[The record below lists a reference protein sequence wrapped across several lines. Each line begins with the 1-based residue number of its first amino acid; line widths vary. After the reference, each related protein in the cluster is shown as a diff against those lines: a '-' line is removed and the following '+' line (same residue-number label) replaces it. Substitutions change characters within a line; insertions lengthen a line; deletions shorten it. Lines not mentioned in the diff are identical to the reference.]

1 MVEFSSN
8 QVRYVASAYDSTNDK
23 IVVAYRETAA
33 GPDVGMAVVGTV
45 SGTSISFGTP
55 VQFEAGTTN
64 YIDIVFDPDT
74 SKVIIAYED
83 DTNSSYGT
91 AIVGT
96 VSGTSISFGTAVVFS
111 SFNTRYTSIIYDTN
125 VDRIAIAFTKYDG
138 FQQGWGIAGQ
148 VSGTSISFGSAVR
161 FDTDN
166 SSFTVEM
173 IDLTFDSTNNKVINI
188 YKGNNNRFQ
197 GVIGTI
203 SGTAIS
209 WGTPV
214 DVNTSTDN
222 RFPSGSFDTNAG
234 KIFIA
239 YKDSATDYVL
249 GVVGTV
255 SGTSISFGTAVT
267 LASVGVNG
275 EVSAAY
281 NPDTQNHKVIYGS
294 LVSPFPI
301 RQFTATVSGTSVS
314 ASGDRAVTS
323 DQGQVYQ
330 SGLTYDTNTNQFVS
344 ASRTTSSEVGGGLVY
359 VSPAGA
365 SNTDFI
371 GITDQAIADTATGAV
386 IVQGGVITNTGL
398 VPDSVSANTAVAY
411 ESGNVSNAQQRIV
424 YDTANNKA
432 VVLYIDQGNSSYL
445 TAVVGTVSG
454 AAISFGTPVVIQS
467 NEVDSIA
474 LTYDENAQ
482 KVVAAYKNNVSPFP
496 GRAKVGTVSGTSI
509 SFGSA
514 GDFHTG
520 SIAGTD
526 ATYDSTS
533 QKVIL
538 SYGSSAGGH
547 LIVGTISGTSISF
560 GTEYDFTASEITQT
574 AVTYDTNAQKVVLA
588 YTDSG
593 NSSYG
598 TAAVGTVSGTSISVG
613 STTVFVNAV
622 VAPVYVKYEPVAQKV
637 VVAYANRGVSPPD
650 WSARVGTVSGTT
662 ISFGTET
669 VAGSSGFN
677 GGLTF
682 DTSTGHMIQ
691 AYQEAS
697 NGTSPVIQIS
707 TVSGTDITFG
717 GSLSVS
723 TSTSAA
729 ILRIAYDPDTS
740 QVIGI
745 NRVDSSSAVART
757 FNVNQGLTTSSDY
770 YVQADGS
777 LSTTVSSVPA
787 GRALSTTSILLEG

>member
-1 MVEFSSN
+1 MSNLTDLLPAGAGGKQVSFVATGTIGNGVTVGLNSDGTVSSIGLASGSMVEFSSN

-55 VQFEAGTTN
+55 VQFEAGQTN

-83 DTNSSYGT
+83 DTNSSYGA

-125 VDRIAIAFTKYDG
+125 ADRVAIAFTKYDG

-148 VSGTSISFGSAVR
+148 VSGTSVSFGSAVR

-239 YKDSATDYVL
+239 YKDNATNYVL

-294 LVSPFPI
+294 LVSPFEI

-314 ASGDRAVTS
+314 ASGERAVTS

-371 GITDQAIADTATGAV
+371 GITD
-386 IVQGGVITNTGL
+386 
-398 VPDSVSANTAVAY
+398 
-411 ESGNVSNAQQRIV
+411 
-424 YDTANNKA
+424 
-432 VVLYIDQGNSSYL
+432 
-445 TAVVGTVSG
+445 
-454 AAISFGTPVVIQS
+454 AAISDTASGSVTIKGGISTNVTGLTPNQNYYVQSDGTLLGPFIFYDIASAAYS
-467 NEVDSIA
+467 NKSFSVSSQETGPEGLAFSSDGTKMYICGYLTDTVYQYSLTTAFDISTAAYASKSFSLTSQQTAPLGLAFNPSGTKMFVCGSTPAIVSEYTLATAFDVTTATFVDSF
-474 LTYDENAQ
+474 T
-482 KVVAAYKNNVSPFP
+482 VSSQDDNPRDMAFSP
-496 GRAKVGTVSGTSI
+496 DGTVMFIMGFSTDTVYQYSLSTGFDISTASYASKSLSVTAQESSPRGIAVSSSGDRIFVVGQTQDRIYQYNMSSAFDLSTASYANINFSIQAQDTAPTSLV
-509 SFGSA
+509 FSA
-514 GDFHTG
+514 DGDKFYILGNTNN
-520 SIAGTD
+520 SVFQ
-526 ATYDSTS
+526 YSTS
-533 QKVIL
+533 QSVQTVLAGKAL
-538 SYGSSAGGH
+538 SS
-547 LIVGTISGTSISF
+547 TSINL
-560 GTEYDFTASEITQT
+560 D
-574 AVTYDTNAQKVVLA
+574 
-588 YTDSG
+588 YT
-593 NSSYG
+593 
-598 TAAVGTVSGTSISVG
+598 T
-613 STTVFVNAV
+613 
-622 VAPVYVKYEPVAQKV
+622 
-637 VVAYANRGVSPPD
+637 
-650 WSARVGTVSGTT
+650 
-662 ISFGTET
+662 
-669 VAGSSGFN
+669 
-677 GGLTF
+677 
-682 DTSTGHMIQ
+682 
-691 AYQEAS
+691 
-697 NGTSPVIQIS
+697 
-707 TVSGTDITFG
+707 
-717 GSLSVS
+717 
-723 TSTSAA
+723 
-729 ILRIAYDPDTS
+729 
-740 QVIGI
+740 
-745 NRVDSSSAVART
+745 
-757 FNVNQGLTTSSDY
+757 
-770 YVQADGS
+770 
-777 LSTTVSSVPA
+777 
-787 GRALSTTSILLEG
+787 

>member
-55 VQFEAGTTN
+55 VQFEAGQTN

-83 DTNSSYGT
+83 DTNFSYGA

-125 VDRIAIAFTKYDG
+125 ADRVAIAFTKYDG

-214 DVNTSTDN
+214 DVNTSTDS
-222 RFPSGSFDTNAG
+222 RYPCGSFDTNAG

-239 YKDSATDYVL
+239 YKDNATDYVL

-386 IVQGGVITNTGL
+386 IVQGGV
-398 VPDSVSANTAVAY
+398 S
-411 ESGNVSNAQQRIV
+411 E
-424 YDTANNKA
+424 K
-432 VVLYIDQGNSSYL
+432 
-445 TAVVGTVSG
+445 
-454 AAISFGTPVVIQS
+454 
-467 NEVDSIA
+467 
-474 LTYDENAQ
+474 
-482 KVVAAYKNNVSPFP
+482 
-496 GRAKVGTVSGTSI
+496 
-509 SFGSA
+509 
-514 GDFHTG
+514 
-520 SIAGTD
+520 
-526 ATYDSTS
+526 
-533 QKVIL
+533 L
-538 SYGSSAGGH
+538 S
-547 LIVGTISGTSISF
+547 
-560 GTEYDFTASEITQT
+560 
-574 AVTYDTNAQKVVLA
+574 
-588 YTDSG
+588 
-593 NSSYG
+593 
-598 TAAVGTVSGTSISVG
+598 
-613 STTVFVNAV
+613 
-622 VAPVYVKYEPVAQKV
+622 
-637 VVAYANRGVSPPD
+637 
-650 WSARVGTVSGTT
+650 
-662 ISFGTET
+662 
-669 VAGSSGFN
+669 
-677 GGLTF
+677 GLTV
-682 DTSTGHMIQ
+682 G
-691 AYQEAS
+691 A
-697 NGTSPVIQIS
+697 
-707 TVSGTDITFG
+707 
-717 GSLSVS
+717 
-723 TSTSAA
+723 
-729 ILRIAYDPDTS
+729 
-740 QVIGI
+740 
-745 NRVDSSSAVART
+745 
-757 FNVNQGLTTSSDY
+757 DY
-770 YVQADGS
+770 YVQNDGS
-777 LSTTVSSVPA
+777 LSSPTAPDPYNLSGAVYDNINLSVASEATDPQGIAFNADGTKIFVVDASGDDVNEYSLSTAYNVSTGSFVRNFSLASQDSNPQDIAFNTNGTKMFVVGYTGQDVNEYTLSTGFDISTASYSQNFSVASQDTGPAGLAFNTDGTKMFISGITNDNVYEYTLSTSFDVSTASFVDSFSFSAQVTDPRGIEFSSDGTILYLVDRSTDSVYQYNLTVGFDISTASYSGASFSVASQDTNPHCAIFNGTGSKMYVTGRGTDIIYQYSLNGSTSSVPA
-787 GRALSTTSILLEG
+787 GRALSSTSILLEG

>member
-1 MVEFSSN
+1 MSNLTDLLPAGAGGKQVSFVASGTIGNGVTVGLNSDGTVSSIGLASGSMVEFSSN

-55 VQFEAGTTN
+55 VQFEAGQTN

-83 DTNSSYGT
+83 DTNSSYGA

-125 VDRIAIAFTKYDG
+125 ADRVAIAFTKYDG

-148 VSGTSISFGSAVR
+148 VSGTSVSFGSAVR

-239 YKDSATDYVL
+239 YKDNATNYVL

-294 LVSPFPI
+294 LVSPFEI

-314 ASGDRAVTS
+314 ASGERAVTS

-371 GITDQAIADTATGAV
+371 GITD
-386 IVQGGVITNTGL
+386 
-398 VPDSVSANTAVAY
+398 
-411 ESGNVSNAQQRIV
+411 
-424 YDTANNKA
+424 
-432 VVLYIDQGNSSYL
+432 
-445 TAVVGTVSG
+445 
-454 AAISFGTPVVIQS
+454 AAISDTASGSVTIKGGISTNVTGLTPNQNYYVQSDGTLLGPFIFYDIASAAYS
-467 NEVDSIA
+467 NKSFSVSSQETGPEGLAFSSDGTKMYICGYLTDTVYQYSLTTAFDISTAAYASKSFSLTSQQTAPLGLAFNPSGTKMFVCGSTPAIVSEYTLATAFDVTTATFVDSF
-474 LTYDENAQ
+474 T
-482 KVVAAYKNNVSPFP
+482 VSSQDDNPRDMAFSP
-496 GRAKVGTVSGTSI
+496 DGTVMFIMGFSTDTVYQYSLSTGFDISTASYASKSLSVTAQESSPRGIAVSSSGDRIFVVGQTQDRIYQYNMSSAFDLSTASYANINFSIQAQDTAPTSLV
-509 SFGSA
+509 FSA
-514 GDFHTG
+514 DGDKFYILGNTNN
-520 SIAGTD
+520 SVFQ
-526 ATYDSTS
+526 YSTS
-533 QKVIL
+533 QSVQTVLAGKAL
-538 SYGSSAGGH
+538 SS
-547 LIVGTISGTSISF
+547 TSINL
-560 GTEYDFTASEITQT
+560 D
-574 AVTYDTNAQKVVLA
+574 
-588 YTDSG
+588 YT
-593 NSSYG
+593 
-598 TAAVGTVSGTSISVG
+598 T
-613 STTVFVNAV
+613 
-622 VAPVYVKYEPVAQKV
+622 
-637 VVAYANRGVSPPD
+637 
-650 WSARVGTVSGTT
+650 
-662 ISFGTET
+662 
-669 VAGSSGFN
+669 
-677 GGLTF
+677 
-682 DTSTGHMIQ
+682 
-691 AYQEAS
+691 
-697 NGTSPVIQIS
+697 
-707 TVSGTDITFG
+707 
-717 GSLSVS
+717 
-723 TSTSAA
+723 
-729 ILRIAYDPDTS
+729 
-740 QVIGI
+740 
-745 NRVDSSSAVART
+745 
-757 FNVNQGLTTSSDY
+757 
-770 YVQADGS
+770 
-777 LSTTVSSVPA
+777 
-787 GRALSTTSILLEG
+787 

>member
-1 MVEFSSN
+1 MVEFSSV

-55 VQFEAGTTN
+55 VQFEAGQTN

-83 DTNSSYGT
+83 DTNSSYGA

-125 VDRIAIAFTKYDG
+125 ADRVAIAFTKYDG

-148 VSGTSISFGSAVR
+148 VSGTSVSFGSAVR

-239 YKDSATDYVL
+239 YKDNATNYVL

-294 LVSPFPI
+294 LVSPFEI

-314 ASGDRAVTS
+314 ASGERAVTS

-371 GITDQAIADTATGAV
+371 GITD
-386 IVQGGVITNTGL
+386 
-398 VPDSVSANTAVAY
+398 
-411 ESGNVSNAQQRIV
+411 
-424 YDTANNKA
+424 
-432 VVLYIDQGNSSYL
+432 
-445 TAVVGTVSG
+445 
-454 AAISFGTPVVIQS
+454 AAISDTASGSVTIKGGISTNVTGLTPNQNYYVQSDGTLLGPFIFYDIASAAYS
-467 NEVDSIA
+467 NKSFSVSSQETGPEGLAFSSDGTKMYICGYLTDTVYQYSLTTAFDISTAAYASKSFSLTSQQTAPLGLAFNPSGTKMFVCGSTPAIVSEYTLATAFDVTTATFVDSF
-474 LTYDENAQ
+474 T
-482 KVVAAYKNNVSPFP
+482 VSSQDDNPRDMAFSP
-496 GRAKVGTVSGTSI
+496 DGTVMFIMGFSTDTVYQYSLSTGFDISTASYASKSLSVTAQESSPRGIAVSSSGDRIFVVGQTQDRIYQYNMSSAFDLSTASYANINFSIQAQDTAPTSLV
-509 SFGSA
+509 FSA
-514 GDFHTG
+514 DGDKFYILGNTNN
-520 SIAGTD
+520 SVFQ
-526 ATYDSTS
+526 YSTS
-533 QKVIL
+533 QSVQTVLAGKAL
-538 SYGSSAGGH
+538 SS
-547 LIVGTISGTSISF
+547 TSINL
-560 GTEYDFTASEITQT
+560 D
-574 AVTYDTNAQKVVLA
+574 
-588 YTDSG
+588 YT
-593 NSSYG
+593 
-598 TAAVGTVSGTSISVG
+598 T
-613 STTVFVNAV
+613 
-622 VAPVYVKYEPVAQKV
+622 
-637 VVAYANRGVSPPD
+637 
-650 WSARVGTVSGTT
+650 
-662 ISFGTET
+662 
-669 VAGSSGFN
+669 
-677 GGLTF
+677 
-682 DTSTGHMIQ
+682 
-691 AYQEAS
+691 
-697 NGTSPVIQIS
+697 
-707 TVSGTDITFG
+707 
-717 GSLSVS
+717 
-723 TSTSAA
+723 
-729 ILRIAYDPDTS
+729 
-740 QVIGI
+740 
-745 NRVDSSSAVART
+745 
-757 FNVNQGLTTSSDY
+757 
-770 YVQADGS
+770 
-777 LSTTVSSVPA
+777 
-787 GRALSTTSILLEG
+787 

>member
-1 MVEFSSN
+1 MVEFSSV

-55 VQFEAGTTN
+55 VQFEAGQTN

-83 DTNSSYGT
+83 DTNSSYGA

-125 VDRIAIAFTKYDG
+125 ADRVAIAFTKYDG

-148 VSGTSISFGSAVR
+148 VSGTSVSFGSAVR

-166 SSFTVEM
+166 SSFTVEV

-239 YKDSATDYVL
+239 YKDNATNYVL

-294 LVSPFPI
+294 LVSPFEI

-314 ASGDRAVTS
+314 ASGERAVTS

-371 GITDQAIADTATGAV
+371 GITD
-386 IVQGGVITNTGL
+386 
-398 VPDSVSANTAVAY
+398 
-411 ESGNVSNAQQRIV
+411 
-424 YDTANNKA
+424 
-432 VVLYIDQGNSSYL
+432 
-445 TAVVGTVSG
+445 
-454 AAISFGTPVVIQS
+454 AAISDTASGSVTIKGGISTNVTGLTPNQNYYVQSDGTLLGPFIFYDIASAAYS
-467 NEVDSIA
+467 NKSFSVSSQETGPEGLAFSSDGTKMYICGYLTDTVYQYSLTTAFDISTAAYASKSFSLTSQQTAPLGLAFNPSGTKMFVCGSTPAIVSEYTLATAFDVTTATFVDSF
-474 LTYDENAQ
+474 T
-482 KVVAAYKNNVSPFP
+482 VSSQDDNPRDMAFSP
-496 GRAKVGTVSGTSI
+496 DGTVMFIMGFSTDTVYQYSLSTGFDISTASYASKSLSVTAQESSPRGIAVSSSGDRIFVVGQTQDRIYQYNMSSAFDLSTASYANINFSIQAQDTAPTSLV
-509 SFGSA
+509 FSA
-514 GDFHTG
+514 DGDKFYILGNTNN
-520 SIAGTD
+520 SVFQ
-526 ATYDSTS
+526 YSTS
-533 QKVIL
+533 QSVQTVLAGKAL
-538 SYGSSAGGH
+538 SS
-547 LIVGTISGTSISF
+547 TSINL
-560 GTEYDFTASEITQT
+560 D
-574 AVTYDTNAQKVVLA
+574 
-588 YTDSG
+588 YT
-593 NSSYG
+593 
-598 TAAVGTVSGTSISVG
+598 T
-613 STTVFVNAV
+613 
-622 VAPVYVKYEPVAQKV
+622 
-637 VVAYANRGVSPPD
+637 
-650 WSARVGTVSGTT
+650 
-662 ISFGTET
+662 
-669 VAGSSGFN
+669 
-677 GGLTF
+677 
-682 DTSTGHMIQ
+682 
-691 AYQEAS
+691 
-697 NGTSPVIQIS
+697 
-707 TVSGTDITFG
+707 
-717 GSLSVS
+717 
-723 TSTSAA
+723 
-729 ILRIAYDPDTS
+729 
-740 QVIGI
+740 
-745 NRVDSSSAVART
+745 
-757 FNVNQGLTTSSDY
+757 
-770 YVQADGS
+770 
-777 LSTTVSSVPA
+777 
-787 GRALSTTSILLEG
+787 

>member
-1 MVEFSSN
+1 MSNLTDLLPAGAGGKQVSFVASGTIGNGVTVGLNSDGTVSSIGLASGSMVEFSSI

-55 VQFEAGTTN
+55 VQFEAGQTN

-83 DTNSSYGT
+83 DTNSSYGA

-125 VDRIAIAFTKYDG
+125 ADRVAIAFTKYDG

-148 VSGTSISFGSAVR
+148 VSGTSVSFGSAVR

-239 YKDSATDYVL
+239 YKDNATNYVL

-294 LVSPFPI
+294 LVSPFEI

-314 ASGDRAVTS
+314 ASGERAVTS

-371 GITDQAIADTATGAV
+371 GITD
-386 IVQGGVITNTGL
+386 
-398 VPDSVSANTAVAY
+398 
-411 ESGNVSNAQQRIV
+411 
-424 YDTANNKA
+424 
-432 VVLYIDQGNSSYL
+432 
-445 TAVVGTVSG
+445 
-454 AAISFGTPVVIQS
+454 AAISDTASGSVTIKGGISTNVTGLTPNQNYYVQSDGTLLGPFIFYDIASAAYS
-467 NEVDSIA
+467 NKSFSVSSQETGPEGLAFSSDGTKMYICGYLTDTVYQYSLTTAFDISTAAYASKSFSLTSQQTAPLGLAFNPSGTKMFVCGSTPAIVSEYTLATAFDVTTATFVDSF
-474 LTYDENAQ
+474 T
-482 KVVAAYKNNVSPFP
+482 VSSQDDNPRDMAFSP
-496 GRAKVGTVSGTSI
+496 DGTVMFIMGFSTDTVYQYSLSTGFDISTASYASKSLSVTAQESSPRGIAVSSSGDRIFVVGQTQDRIYQYNMSSAFDLSTASYANINFSIQAQDTAPTSLV
-509 SFGSA
+509 FSA
-514 GDFHTG
+514 DGDKFYILGNTNN
-520 SIAGTD
+520 SVFQ
-526 ATYDSTS
+526 YSTS
-533 QKVIL
+533 QSVQTVLAGKAL
-538 SYGSSAGGH
+538 SS
-547 LIVGTISGTSISF
+547 TSINL
-560 GTEYDFTASEITQT
+560 D
-574 AVTYDTNAQKVVLA
+574 
-588 YTDSG
+588 YT
-593 NSSYG
+593 
-598 TAAVGTVSGTSISVG
+598 T
-613 STTVFVNAV
+613 
-622 VAPVYVKYEPVAQKV
+622 
-637 VVAYANRGVSPPD
+637 
-650 WSARVGTVSGTT
+650 
-662 ISFGTET
+662 
-669 VAGSSGFN
+669 
-677 GGLTF
+677 
-682 DTSTGHMIQ
+682 
-691 AYQEAS
+691 
-697 NGTSPVIQIS
+697 
-707 TVSGTDITFG
+707 
-717 GSLSVS
+717 
-723 TSTSAA
+723 
-729 ILRIAYDPDTS
+729 
-740 QVIGI
+740 
-745 NRVDSSSAVART
+745 
-757 FNVNQGLTTSSDY
+757 
-770 YVQADGS
+770 
-777 LSTTVSSVPA
+777 
-787 GRALSTTSILLEG
+787 

>member
-1 MVEFSSN
+1 MSNLTDLLPAGAGGKQVSFVASGTIGNGVTVGLNSDGTVSSIGLASGSMVEFSSV

-55 VQFEAGTTN
+55 VQFEAGQTN

-83 DTNSSYGT
+83 DTNSSYGA

-239 YKDSATDYVL
+239 YKDNATNYVL

-267 LASVGVNG
+267 LASVAVNG

-294 LVSPFPI
+294 LVSPFEI

-314 ASGDRAVTS
+314 ASGERAVTS

-371 GITDQAIADTATGAV
+371 GITD
-386 IVQGGVITNTGL
+386 
-398 VPDSVSANTAVAY
+398 
-411 ESGNVSNAQQRIV
+411 
-424 YDTANNKA
+424 
-432 VVLYIDQGNSSYL
+432 
-445 TAVVGTVSG
+445 
-454 AAISFGTPVVIQS
+454 AAISDTASGSVTIKGGISTNVTGLTPNQNYYVQSDGTLLGPFIFYDIASAAYS
-467 NEVDSIA
+467 NKSFSVSSQETGPEGLAFSSDGTKMYICGYLTDTVYQYSLTTAFDISTAAYASKSFSLTSQQTAPLGLAFNPSGTKMFVCGSTPAIVSEYTLATAFDVTTATFVDSF
-474 LTYDENAQ
+474 T
-482 KVVAAYKNNVSPFP
+482 VSSQDDNPRDMAFSP
-496 GRAKVGTVSGTSI
+496 DGTVMFIMGFSTDTVYQYSLSTGFDISTASYASKSLSVTAQESSPRGIAVSSSGDRIFVVGQTQDRIYQYNMSSAFDLSTASYANINFSIQAQDTAPTSLV
-509 SFGSA
+509 FSA
-514 GDFHTG
+514 DGDKFYILGNTNN
-520 SIAGTD
+520 SVFQ
-526 ATYDSTS
+526 YSTS
-533 QKVIL
+533 QSVQTVLAGKAL
-538 SYGSSAGGH
+538 SS
-547 LIVGTISGTSISF
+547 TSINL
-560 GTEYDFTASEITQT
+560 D
-574 AVTYDTNAQKVVLA
+574 
-588 YTDSG
+588 YT
-593 NSSYG
+593 
-598 TAAVGTVSGTSISVG
+598 T
-613 STTVFVNAV
+613 
-622 VAPVYVKYEPVAQKV
+622 
-637 VVAYANRGVSPPD
+637 
-650 WSARVGTVSGTT
+650 
-662 ISFGTET
+662 
-669 VAGSSGFN
+669 
-677 GGLTF
+677 
-682 DTSTGHMIQ
+682 
-691 AYQEAS
+691 
-697 NGTSPVIQIS
+697 
-707 TVSGTDITFG
+707 
-717 GSLSVS
+717 
-723 TSTSAA
+723 
-729 ILRIAYDPDTS
+729 
-740 QVIGI
+740 
-745 NRVDSSSAVART
+745 
-757 FNVNQGLTTSSDY
+757 
-770 YVQADGS
+770 
-777 LSTTVSSVPA
+777 
-787 GRALSTTSILLEG
+787 

>member
-1 MVEFSSN
+1 MSNLTDLLPAGAGGKQVSFVASGTMSSGQTVALNSDGTVSSIGLASGSMVEFSSN

-55 VQFEAGTTN
+55 VQFEAGQTN

-83 DTNSSYGT
+83 DTNSSYGA

-125 VDRIAIAFTKYDG
+125 ADRVAIAFTKYDG

-239 YKDSATDYVL
+239 YKDNATNYVL

-294 LVSPFPI
+294 LVSPFEI

-314 ASGDRAVTS
+314 ASGERAVTS

-371 GITDQAIADTATGAV
+371 GITD
-386 IVQGGVITNTGL
+386 
-398 VPDSVSANTAVAY
+398 
-411 ESGNVSNAQQRIV
+411 
-424 YDTANNKA
+424 
-432 VVLYIDQGNSSYL
+432 
-445 TAVVGTVSG
+445 
-454 AAISFGTPVVIQS
+454 AAISDTASGSVTIKGGISTNVTGLTPNQNYYVQTDGTLLGPFIFYDIASAAYS
-467 NEVDSIA
+467 NKSFSVSSQETGPEGLAFSSDGTKMYICGYLTDTVYQYSLTTAFDISTAAYASKSFSLTSQQTAPLGLAFNPSGTKMFVCGSTPAIVSEYTLATAFDVTTATFVDSF
-474 LTYDENAQ
+474 T
-482 KVVAAYKNNVSPFP
+482 VSSQDDNPRDMAFSP
-496 GRAKVGTVSGTSI
+496 DGTVMFIMGFSTDTVYQYSLSTGFDISTASYASKSLSVTAQESSPRGIAVSSSGDRIFVVGQTQDRIYQYNMSSAFDLSTASYANINFSIQAQDTAPTSLV
-509 SFGSA
+509 FSA
-514 GDFHTG
+514 DGDKFYILGNTNN
-520 SIAGTD
+520 SVFQ
-526 ATYDSTS
+526 YSTS
-533 QKVIL
+533 QSVQTVLAGKAL
-538 SYGSSAGGH
+538 SS
-547 LIVGTISGTSISF
+547 TSINL
-560 GTEYDFTASEITQT
+560 D
-574 AVTYDTNAQKVVLA
+574 
-588 YTDSG
+588 YT
-593 NSSYG
+593 
-598 TAAVGTVSGTSISVG
+598 T
-613 STTVFVNAV
+613 
-622 VAPVYVKYEPVAQKV
+622 
-637 VVAYANRGVSPPD
+637 
-650 WSARVGTVSGTT
+650 
-662 ISFGTET
+662 
-669 VAGSSGFN
+669 
-677 GGLTF
+677 
-682 DTSTGHMIQ
+682 
-691 AYQEAS
+691 
-697 NGTSPVIQIS
+697 
-707 TVSGTDITFG
+707 
-717 GSLSVS
+717 
-723 TSTSAA
+723 
-729 ILRIAYDPDTS
+729 
-740 QVIGI
+740 
-745 NRVDSSSAVART
+745 
-757 FNVNQGLTTSSDY
+757 
-770 YVQADGS
+770 
-777 LSTTVSSVPA
+777 
-787 GRALSTTSILLEG
+787 